1 MLMPS
6 KRFTL
11 LLLTMSLIAFPIV
24 SCGEETDVSGEDT
37 QTSGD
42 TDETTET
49 DTGSG
54 NLDAVKAKYG
64 DYADYDY
71 EGFQFRI
78 LSPSPGEH
86 FYKKTSATENEIY
99 YEAENGDTLNDAIY

>member
-42 TDETTET
+42 LDETTVVEA
-49 DTGSG
+49 GSG

-64 DYADYDY
+64 NYADYDY
-71 EGFQFRI
+71 EGSQFRI